1 VQFPDPE
8 PTGQPPLEAQ
18 LAREVG
24 LTSDEWLTSDAEL
37 TGKVELSSEAGLASE
52 IGLDPLSLFDDLLQQ
67 LAAAAELCLKP
78 QRYGARYIDQPVA
91 GSFDCCVQLEA
102 RDQAGERQGAADL
115 ELEIY
120 RSGSSL
126 NLMLSRPVQPLA
138 PLLWHGQHPVWMDAN
153 SGERCERP
161 PDGAPLEALA
171 RRVRALL

>member
-1 VQFPDPE
+1 
-8 PTGQPPLEAQ
+8 
-18 LAREVG
+18 
-24 LTSDEWLTSDAEL
+24 LTN
-37 TGKVELSSEAGLASE
+37 EAGLASE
-52 IGLDPLSLFDDLLQQ
+52 IGLEQFNVFDGLLQQ

-78 QRYGARYIDQPVA
+78 QRYGARYLDQPVA
-91 GSFDCCVQLEA
+91 ASFDCCVRLEA

-126 NLMLSRPVQPLA
+126 NLMLSWSDQPLA

>member
-1 VQFPDPE
+1 MQFPDPE
-8 PTGQPPLEAQ
+8 PDGLPHLEA
-18 LAREVG
+18 G
-24 LTSDEWLTSDAEL
+24 LTSEVEL
-37 TGKVELSSEAGLASE
+37 TCESGVISDSGVISESEL
-52 IGLDPLSLFDDLLQQ
+52 DQLSLFDGLLQQ

-78 QRYGARYIDQPVA
+78 QRYGARYSYWPVA

-102 RDQAGERQGAADL
+102 RDQAGERHGAADL

-126 NLMLSRPVQPLA
+126 NLMLSRPHQPLA

>member
-1 VQFPDPE
+1 MQFPDPE
-8 PTGQPPLEAQ
+8 PAGLPPLEAQ
-18 LAREVG
+18 QTGDAG
-24 LTSDEWLTSDAEL
+24 LVSDAEL
-37 TGKVELSSEAGLASE
+37 TNEAGLASE
-52 IGLDPLSLFDDLLQQ
+52 IGLEQFNVFDGLLQQ

-78 QRYGARYIDQPVA
+78 QRYGARYLDQPVA
-91 GSFDCCVQLEA
+91 ASFDCCVRLEA

-126 NLMLSRPVQPLA
+126 NLMLSWSDQPLA

>member
-1 VQFPDPE
+1 M
-8 PTGQPPLEAQ
+8 
-18 LAREVG
+18 
-24 LTSDEWLTSDAEL
+24 
-37 TGKVELSSEAGLASE
+37 K
-52 IGLDPLSLFDDLLQQ
+52 LD
-67 LAAAAELCLKP
+67 
-78 QRYGARYIDQPVA
+78 ARYH
-91 GSFDCCVQLEA
+91 G
-102 RDQAGERQGAADL
+102 GERHWAADL

-126 NLMLSRPVQPLA
+126 NLMLGRPHQPLA

>member
-1 VQFPDPE
+1 MQFPDPE
-8 PTGQPPLEAQ
+8 PAGLPSLEAQ
-18 LAREVG
+18 QTGDAG
-24 LTSDEWLTSDAEL
+24 LVSDAEL
-37 TGKVELSSEAGLASE
+37 TNEAGLASE
-52 IGLDPLSLFDDLLQQ
+52 IGLEQFNVFDGLLQQ

-78 QRYGARYIDQPVA
+78 QRYGARYLDQPVA
-91 GSFDCCVQLEA
+91 GSFDCCVRLEA

-126 NLMLSRPVQPLA
+126 NLMLSWSDQPLA

>member
-8 PTGQPPLEAQ
+8 PAGLPPLDAHQTSEAE
-18 LAREVG
+18 LV
-24 LTSDEWLTSDAEL
+24 SDAAL
-37 TGKVELSSEAGLASE
+37 NEAGLASE
-52 IGLDPLSLFDDLLQQ
+52 IGLELLNIFDGLLQQ
-67 LAAAAELCLKP
+67 LEAAAELCLKP
-78 QRYGARYIDQPVA
+78 LRYGARYIDQPVA

-102 RDQAGERQGAADL
+102 RDPAGERQGAADL

-126 NLMLSRPVQPLA
+126 NLMLSRPHQPQA
-138 PLLWHGQHPVWMDAN
+138 PLLWHGQHPVWMDAD

>member
-1 VQFPDPE
+1 MQFPDPE
-8 PTGQPPLEAQ
+8 PAGPPLEAQ
-18 LAREVG
+18 QTGDTG
-24 LTSDEWLTSDAEL
+24 LVSDAEL
-37 TGKVELSSEAGLASE
+37 TNEAGLASE
-52 IGLDPLSLFDDLLQQ
+52 IGLEQFNVFDGLLQQ

-78 QRYGARYIDQPVA
+78 QRYGARFLDQPVA
-91 GSFDCCVQLEA
+91 GSFDCCVRLEA
-102 RDQAGERQGAADL
+102 RDPAGERQGAADL

-126 NLMLSRPVQPLA
+126 NLMLSWSDQPLA